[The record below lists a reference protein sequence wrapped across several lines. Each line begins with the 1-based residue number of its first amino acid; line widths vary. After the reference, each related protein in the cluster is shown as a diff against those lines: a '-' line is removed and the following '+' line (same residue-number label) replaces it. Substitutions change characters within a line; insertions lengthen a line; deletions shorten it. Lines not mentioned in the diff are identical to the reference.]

1 MTLMVGNKSITKEY
15 IVHVRGVTFEEFLE
29 FANEDI
35 SCELLNGVLVIH
47 SPASYKH
54 QTIVRFLLTLL
65 DQIGLQQKIGRA
77 LGAPFIVK
85 LDPNWAPEPDI
96 IFYRSSKK
104 GSIKDTFF
112 DGTPDIVIE
121 ILSPSNRDDDL
132 NTKLPK
138 YLALGIPEV
147 WIIDPE
153 DSTLTIHQTGQD
165 PVIFSKPES
174 LVGSKIFP
182 EIQFRLNWL
191 WDEDMNPID
200 ALKQLLKIKKKD

>member
-47 SPASYKH
+47 SPASYRH
-54 QTIVRFLLTLL
+54 QTISRFLLTFL

-96 IFYRSSKK
+96 IFYRSLMEEA
-104 GSIKDTFF
+104 IKDTFF
-112 DGTPDIVIE
+112 DGIPDIIVE
-121 ILSPSNRDDDL
+121 ILSPSNRQDDL

-147 WIIDPE
+147 WIIDPDE
-153 DSTLTIHQTGQD
+153 KTLTIHHAGQD
-165 PVIFSKPES
+165 PNMYSNPES
-174 LVGSKIFP
+174 MVKSKIFP
-182 EIQFRLNWL
+182 EIHFRLKWL
-191 WDEDMNPID
+191 WDKDMNPIE
-200 ALKQLLKIKKKD
+200 AVKQISKVKKKI